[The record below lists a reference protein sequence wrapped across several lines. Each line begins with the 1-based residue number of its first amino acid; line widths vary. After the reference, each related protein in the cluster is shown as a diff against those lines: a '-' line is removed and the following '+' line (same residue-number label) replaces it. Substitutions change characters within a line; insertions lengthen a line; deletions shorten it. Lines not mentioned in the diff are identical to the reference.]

1 MHGSAFDPETIRAQA
16 DELEGRAG
24 RPGFWDDP
32 NDARAALRL
41 LSSNQD
47 TLSAWHRIQTR
58 RQAMEELAAL
68 DEDGSL
74 EDDLRAEVQELRS
87 ELFQLEDRLRNA
99 GPHDEAPA
107 ILTVRAGEGGADCQ
121 EWAQTLA
128 GMYSAWA
135 EAEGRPLET
144 MNVSHAD
151 SPGVR
156 NTTFQVGGEQA
167 YRLLEQEQGRHR
179 LVRMSP
185 FSPDRLRHTSVASVE
200 VIPAVTGELQQL
212 RSEDLRLDTFHAS
225 GPGGQ
230 NVAKVASA
238 VRLTHIPTGTVASC
252 QTERSQ
258 YQNRQYAFRLM
269 KAKLQARADEQMS
282 KELARLRDRGG
293 SPSARRVRSY
303 VLHPK
308 PQVTDHRTGLHLTDA
323 QGVLAGNIRPF
334 IEAAL
339 QHAKDGR
346 VQERR

>member
-1 MHGSAFDPETIRAQA
+1 MSDQTTEIEA
-16 DELEGRAG
+16 RAG
-24 RPGFWDDP
+24 RPGFWNEPKTAKD
-32 NDARAALRL
+32 ALRR

-47 TLSAWHRIQTR
+47 TLSGWQKLQEQQQTLL
-58 RQAMEELAAL
+58 ELAAV

-74 EDDLRAEVQELRS
+74 EADLRALARDIRS
-87 ELFQLEDRLRNA
+87 ELERMEARHRTQ

-121 EWAQTLA
+121 EWAQRLA
-128 GMYSAWA
+128 GMYCAWA
-135 EAEGRPLET
+135 QAEGRPLET
-144 MNVSHAD
+144 MNVSHTD
-151 SPGVR
+151 GPGVR

-258 YQNRQYAFRLM
+258 HQNRQYAFRLM

-282 KELARLRDRGG
+282 RELAQLRDRGG

-308 PQVTDHRTGLHLTDA
+308 PHVTDHRTGLQLTDA
-323 QGVLAGNIRPF
+323 RGVLAGNIRPF

-339 QHAKDGR
+339 QQAGDGR
-346 VQERR
+346 GRERQER